1 MSTLQT
7 ASALTYADWLTILG
21 YAVGT
26 VISVALAVWSLS
38 WWLSRQFSATNSLI
52 DAKLEKLQTILVGKM
67 EYHER
72 HDDQRFSDLRNEI
85 FTLQLKE
92 AAREGLRASKNER

>member
-1 MSTLQT
+1 MPALQVT
-7 ASALTYADWLTILG
+7 SALTYSDWLTIIG
-21 YAVGT
+21 YISGA
-26 VISVALAVWSLS
+26 VISVGVTVASMS
-38 WWLSRQFSATNSLI
+38 WWLSRQFSNTNNLI

-92 AAREGLRASKNER
+92 AAREGLRVKNER